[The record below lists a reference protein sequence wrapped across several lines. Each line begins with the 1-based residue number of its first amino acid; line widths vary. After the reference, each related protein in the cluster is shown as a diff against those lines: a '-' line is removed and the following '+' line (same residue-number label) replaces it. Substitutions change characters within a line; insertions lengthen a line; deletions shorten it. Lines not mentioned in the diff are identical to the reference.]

1 MLKKVVVVQ
10 CETGKQ
16 LSLEENLMIFKQRP
30 SFVVL
35 PEYFNVNPRLR
46 DTERNT
52 AEGHEW
58 LKYCQTLSE
67 RFETT
72 LIAGTA
78 VESDG
83 QRFYNTSIVFK
94 NGERIGSYRKRNP
107 TVNERKYHINP
118 GGEST
123 VIEVGDVRISILI
136 CADVL
141 RPENFE
147 HLRPLKPDI
156 VFIPTVS
163 PYIPNETIKQKFARD
178 EQLFVAGSQAC
189 GAYCV
194 KCCGVGTLWSG
205 KLQGR
210 SLVSAP
216 WGIMQRVS
224 PENEDKT
231 RIFSVVL
238 DISEIREFRA
248 KQRRAR

>member
-1 MLKKVVVVQ
+1 MLKKIVVVQ
-10 CETGKQ
+10 CATGKQ
-16 LSLEENLMIFKQRP
+16 LALDENLLIFKQRP

-35 PEYFNVNPRLR
+35 PEYFNVNPARR

-52 AEGHEW
+52 VEGHEW
-58 LKYCQTLSE
+58 LRYCRTLSE
-67 RFETT
+67 RFETI

-83 QRFYNTSIVFK
+83 ERFFNTSIVFN
-94 NGERIGSYRKRNP
+94 NGERIGSYRKQNP
-107 TVNERKYHINP
+107 TVNERNHNITP
-118 GGEST
+118 GTEPT
-123 VIEVGDVRISILI
+123 IIEVGGVRISILI

-141 RPENFE
+141 KPENFE
-147 HLRPLKPDI
+147 RLRSLDPDI

-163 PYIPNETIKQKFARD
+163 PFIPNETIKEKYARD
-178 EQLFVAGSQAC
+178 EKLFVEGSRVS

-194 KCCGVGTLWSG
+194 KCCGVGELWG
-205 KLQGR
+205 GRLQGR

-238 DISEIREFRA
+238 DISEIREFRE
-248 KQRRAR
+248 KQRLVR